1 MTTRTLIRAESPF
14 GSVKLQ
20 TLYLPVP
27 NHLGRLLED
36 KTLPQVGLC
45 TIERQVNR
53 HAHPA
58 QEIATIDREIRR
70 NPRLS

>member
-20 TLYLPVP
+20 TLYLPAP

-45 TIERQVNR
+45 TIEHQVNR
-53 HAHPA
+53 HAHLA
-58 QEIATIDREIRR
+58 QEIATTGLGIRP